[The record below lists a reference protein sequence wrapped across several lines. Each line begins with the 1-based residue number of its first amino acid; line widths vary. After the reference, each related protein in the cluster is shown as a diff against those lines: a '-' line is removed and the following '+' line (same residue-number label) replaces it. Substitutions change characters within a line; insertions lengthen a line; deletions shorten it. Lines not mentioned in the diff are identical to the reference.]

1 MIDYIK
7 IRLLNIDVN
16 NLLNNKD
23 LDFITEFSESTAVL
37 SKKRVATFHFC
48 KITVYD
54 TGIVIFQGSVHKL
67 FNSIKGI
74 KAPNYNKENYKGFNG
89 NDFTLN
95 DILEVKKVLSNLFDC
110 EPQKVIFQ
118 NIEFGINCNMKMY
131 SNFNINLFINGL
143 LYHKAI
149 YFEHKFKRGYAEVKH
164 QRYRIKIYNKGKQY
178 KMQEPVIR
186 LELSI
191 NKMEE
196 IKDMKINSFNDINS
210 NTLNSLNKL
219 LLKRLDE
226 VLHYD
231 YTIKKKEL
239 SKTHKRLIS
248 LYSNPVY
255 WLQTLKPNERYRH
268 KENLKRIT
276 KKHSNNTFDI
286 IKKEI
291 IKKCSI
297 LNQLQETKECSKINN
312 SNIELKALQNSNKK
326 CIITGIDLN
335 LEKEGAKYIR
345 TRTIRY
351 LKLYDKQMY
360 FMLCSI
366 LLNNTKDKLPTFES
380 NIITHLAKQ
389 VRNRYYNSRS
399 VKKTGYK
406 EKKYDNQI
414 RIEFYPIPPNRRM

>member
-7 IRLLNIDVN
+7 LKIQNIDIN
-16 NLLNNKD
+16 TLLDNRQ
-23 LDFITEFSESTAVL
+23 LDFVTEVSESTGEA
-37 SKKRVATFHFC
+37 SKKRIATFNYC

-54 TGIVIFQGSVHKL
+54 TGIVIFQGSIHKF

-95 DILEVKKVLSNLFDC
+95 NILEVKKVLSNLFDC
-110 EPQKVIFQ
+110 KPQQMVFQ
-118 NIEFGINCNMKMY
+118 NIEYGINCNMKMY
-131 SNFNINLFINGL
+131 SNFNINLLINGL

-178 KMQEPVIR
+178 KMKEPVIR
-186 LELSI
+186 LEISI

-196 IKDMKINSFNDINS
+196 IKGVKINSFNDINS
-210 NTLNSLNKL
+210 NTLNTLNKL

-239 SKTHKRLIS
+239 SKTHKRLIN
-248 LYSNPVY
+248 LYSNSVY
-255 WLQTLKPNERYRH
+255 WLQTLQPNERYRH

-276 KKHSNNTFDI
+276 KKHSDNTFDI

-297 LNQLQETKECSKINN
+297 LNRLQETKECSIINN
-312 SNIELKALQNSNKK
+312 SYIELKTLQNSNRK

-335 LEKEGAKYIR
+335 LEKEGAMYIR
-345 TRTIRY
+345 TTTIMY
-351 LKLYDKQMY
+351 LKQNDKQMY

-389 VRNRYYNSRS
+389 VRNRYYNSRG

-406 EKKYDNQI
+406 QKKYDNQI
-414 RIEFYPIPPNRRM
+414 KIDFYPIPPKLN